1 LLDVRAKLRGMNPL
15 LKLFVKG
22 HVALYKGSGGRL
34 GTTLGGRKLI
44 LLTTV
49 GSKSGKPRTVPVVPF
64 VDGSD
69 MFVMASMGGAPTH
82 PAWYTNLRAH
92 PEVQVQLGPEQ
103 WRAKAVP
110 LEGEERNRL
119 WARITADMPNFG
131 EYQKKTSRQIPVVRL
146 VRAQH

>member
-1 LLDVRAKLRGMNPL
+1 MNPL

-49 GSKSGKPRTVPVVPF
+49 GSKSGKERTVPVVPF
-64 VDGSD
+64 FDGGD
-69 MFVMASMGGAPTH
+69 MFVMASMGGSPTH

-92 PEVQVQLGPEQ
+92 PEVQVQFGPEQ
-103 WRAKAVP
+103 WRAKAAPV
-110 LEGEERNRL
+110 EGEERNRL
-119 WARITADMPNFG
+119 WARITAEMPNFG
-131 EYQKKTSRQIPVVRL
+131 EYQKKTSREIPVVRL
-146 VRAQH
+146 VRLAQLVQPGG

>member
-1 LLDVRAKLRGMNPL
+1 MNPL

-22 HVALYKGSGGRL
+22 HVGLYKASGGRL
-34 GTTLGGRKLI
+34 ANTIGGRKVI
-44 LLTTV
+44 LLTTM
-49 GSKSGKPRTVPVVPF
+49 GSKSGKPRTVPVVTF
-64 VDGSD
+64 LDGSD

-92 PEVQVQLGPEQ
+92 PEVQVQLGSEQ

-110 LEGEERNRL
+110 LEGAERDRL

-131 EYQKKTSRQIPVVRL
+131 EYQKKTTRVIPVVKL
-146 VRAQH
+146 VRQA